1 MKHLLLL
8 AIVNISALMIVMPP
22 VVIPS
27 GQEDGAEAT
36 PTPTATPAP

>member
-8 AIVNISALMIVMPP
+8 AIVAISALMIVMPP

-27 GQEDGAEAT
+27 GREDGAETT
-36 PTPTATPAP
+36 PTLSATPAP